1 MNKLQLFTKKTYL
14 CSKYL
19 LLFIVGTHMQNIIF
33 DFGKVL
39 VEFDPHRLYDPV
51 FGGDREK
58 AEWFHHNITT
68 PDFYDRIDRGDDF
81 AQCVKDLQALHP
93 EYAKEIALYDTNYHD
108 MVGDAIHGMTEL
120 LTELK
125 TRGYHLYG
133 LTNWSYKVYAVME
146 RLPIFRL
153 LEGTVISSEEH
164 LIKPDPRIY
173 QCLIDRYEL
182 QPSESIFVDDK
193 QKNVD
198 AAKACGMGGLLFTSA
213 DQLRSDLQQLGVI
226 K

>member
-1 MNKLQLFTKKTYL
+1 
-14 CSKYL
+14 
-19 LLFIVGTHMQNIIF
+19 MQNIIF
-33 DFGKVL
+33 DFGRVL

-198 AAKACGMGGLLFTSA
+198 AAKACGMGGLVFTSA
-213 DQLRSDLQQLGVI
+213 DQLRSDLQQLGVL
-226 K
+226 

>member
-1 MNKLQLFTKKTYL
+1 
-14 CSKYL
+14 
-19 LLFIVGTHMQNIIF
+19 MQNIIF
-33 DFGKVL
+33 DFGRVL

-51 FGGDREK
+51 FGGDWEK

-68 PDFYDRIDRGDDF
+68 PDFYDRIDRGDDL

-108 MVGDAIHGMTEL
+108 MVGDPIHGMTEL

-213 DQLRSDLQQLGVI
+213 DQLRSDLQQLGVL
-226 K
+226 

>member
-1 MNKLQLFTKKTYL
+1 
-14 CSKYL
+14 
-19 LLFIVGTHMQNIIF
+19 MQNIIF
-33 DFGKVL
+33 DFGRVL

-51 FGGDREK
+51 FGGDWEK

-68 PDFYDRIDRGDDF
+68 PDFYDRIDRGDDL

-213 DQLRSDLQQLGVI
+213 DQLRSDLQQLGVL
-226 K
+226 

>member
-1 MNKLQLFTKKTYL
+1 
-14 CSKYL
+14 
-19 LLFIVGTHMQNIIF
+19 MQNIIF

-51 FGGDREK
+51 FGGDWEK

-68 PDFYDRIDRGDDF
+68 PDFYDRIDRGDDL

-125 TRGYHLYG
+125 ARGYHLYG

-146 RLPIFRL
+146 RLPIFHL

-213 DQLRSDLQQLGVI
+213 DQLRSDLQQLGVL
-226 K
+226 

>member
-1 MNKLQLFTKKTYL
+1 M
-14 CSKYL
+14 S
-19 LLFIVGTHMQNIIF
+19 GTHMQNIIF

-68 PDFYDRIDRGDDF
+68 PDFYDRIDRGDDL

-108 MVGDAIHGMTEL
+108 MVGDSIHGMTEL

-213 DQLRSDLQQLGVI
+213 DQLRSDLQQLGVL
-226 K
+226 

>member
-1 MNKLQLFTKKTYL
+1 
-14 CSKYL
+14 
-19 LLFIVGTHMQNIIF
+19 MQNIIF
-33 DFGKVL
+33 DFGRVL

-153 LEGTVISSEEH
+153 LEGIVISSEEH

-198 AAKACGMGGLLFTSA
+198 AAKACGMGGLLFTNA
-213 DQLRSDLQQLGVI
+213 DQLRSDLQQLGVL
-226 K
+226 

>member
-173 QCLIDRYEL
+173 QCLIDSYEL